1 VMEWYFVIAIMV
13 GSIAALMMLG
23 VPVAFAFL
31 GVNIVGSLLFM
42 GGMEGLNLVVANAA
56 SRVTVFTLAP
66 IPLFMLMGELF
77 FRTGLAL
84 KVFDT
89 FDLLLGRLPGRLA
102 YLTVGGGTF
111 FSALTGSSL
120 ANTAMLGTLM
130 LPEMQRRGYKRHMAM
145 GPIMGT
151 GGLAMIIPP
160 SGLAVLLGSI
170 ANVDVGALL
179 VAGFMPGILLAT
191 LYSTAIF
198 VQIRIDPDA
207 APQYEHTPVSLVEKL
222 RSVIVNVL
230 PMGLVIF
237 AVVGFIILGW
247 ATPTEAAAFGAAAV
261 VVLGLAFRRLTWA
274 IWWAST
280 DGALRVAGMVFIIII
295 GSSTFS
301 QLLAYT
307 GATQE
312 LVAWVTGFSLTTLEL
327 VACMFGVL
335 LFLGTF
341 MEQAS
346 MLMLTV
352 PIFYPVI
359 RAVGLDP
366 VWFGIIMLLGLE
378 MSLTT
383 PPLGLLLFVM
393 MSVAPRGTTLWQVA
407 GAALPYLGCD
417 ATVFCL
423 LIAFPQIA
431 LFLPGLMSG

>member
-1 VMEWYFVIAIMV
+1 MEMEWYYVILIMV

-31 GVNIVGSLLFM
+31 GVNIVGSFLFM
-42 GGMEGLNLVVANAA
+42 GGVNGLNLVVANAA

-179 VAGFMPGILLAT
+179 VAGFLPESCSPR
-191 LYSTAIF
+191 ST
-198 VQIRIDPDA
+198 RR
-207 APQYEHTPVSLVEKL
+207 
-222 RSVIVNVL
+222 RSSC
-230 PMGLVIF
+230 
-237 AVVGFIILGW
+237 
-247 ATPTEAAAFGAAAV
+247 
-261 VVLGLAFRRLTWA
+261 RS
-274 IWWAST
+274 AST
-280 DGALRVAGMVFIIII
+280 RMLRRNTSTSRCRFPPSCGPS
-295 GSSTFS
+295 SSTS
-301 QLLAYT
+301 SRW
-307 GATQE
+307 G
-312 LVAWVTGFSLTTLEL
+312 W
-327 VACMFGVL
+327 
-335 LFLGTF
+335 
-341 MEQAS
+341 
-346 MLMLTV
+346 
-352 PIFYPVI
+352 
-359 RAVGLDP
+359 
-366 VWFGIIMLLGLE
+366 
-378 MSLTT
+378 
-383 PPLGLLLFVM
+383 
-393 MSVAPRGTTLWQVA
+393 
-407 GAALPYLGCD
+407 
-417 ATVFCL
+417 
-423 LIAFPQIA
+423 
-431 LFLPGLMSG
+431 

>member
-1 VMEWYFVIAIMV
+1 MELEWYYVIAIMV

-31 GVNIVGSLLFM
+31 GVNIIGAMLFM
-42 GGMEGLNLVVANAA
+42 GGMDGLNLVVANAA
-56 SRVTVFTLAP
+56 SRVTLFTLAP

-77 FRTGLAL
+77 FRTKLAL
-84 KVFDT
+84 KVFDA
-89 FDLLLGRLPGRLA
+89 FDLLLGRVPGRLA
-102 YLTVGGGTF
+102 FLTVGGGTF

-120 ANTAMLGTLM
+120 ANTAMLGTLLM
-130 LPEMQRRGYKRHMAM
+130 PEMLRRGYKRHMAM

-179 VAGFMPGILLAT
+179 IAGLLPGLLLAT
-191 LYSTAIF
+191 FYSTAIYI
-198 VQIRIDPDA
+198 QLRIDPEA
-207 APQYEHTPVSLVEKL
+207 APRYETPQISFWAKMHA
-222 RSVIVNVL
+222 IFIHVL

-247 ATPTEAAAFGAAAV
+247 ATPTEAAAFGAGAV
-261 VVLGLAFRRLTWA
+261 VVLAILFRALTWSVWMEA
-274 IWWAST
+274 VT
-280 DGALRVAGMVFIIII
+280 GAVRVAGMVFFIIV

-301 QLLAYT
+301 QILAYT
-307 GATQE
+307 GATQD
-312 LVAWVTGFSLTTLEL
+312 LIGWVTAFQVPTFVL
-327 VACMFGVL
+327 VLCMFAVL

-352 PIFYPVI
+352 PIFYPLI
-359 RAVGLDP
+359 RHIGLDP
-366 VWFGIIMLLGLE
+366 VWFGIIVLLGLE

-393 MSVAPRGTTLWQVA
+393 MGVAPKGTTLWQVA
-407 GAALPYLGCD
+407 GAALPFLGCD
-417 ATVFCL
+417 AIVFTL
-423 LIAFPQIA
+423 LIIFPSIA
-431 LFLPGLMSG
+431 LYLPNMM